1 MAFDDGQ
8 KVVLKINDVQV
19 EIGKVVLGNTNRVP
33 PCNGQVFVRALR
45 VDNGLD
51 QLVIDYPHIRDCI
64 GDNVGS
70 PIPWAIENMMIC
82 SNEVFETFIDSL
94 GERTYFACDDDEM
107 TGLLNLEV
115 KMP

>member
-1 MAFDDGQ
+1 MVYMAFDDGQ

-51 QLVIDYPHIRDCI
+51 
-64 GDNVGS
+64 
-70 PIPWAIENMMIC
+70 
-82 SNEVFETFIDSL
+82 
-94 GERTYFACDDDEM
+94 
-107 TGLLNLEV
+107 
-115 KMP
+115 